1 MKTKKS
7 SPTLAATP
15 FAAPPSNRASWTG
28 QMQLDTLSVP
38 VKAYPAT
45 VTPSGPLCQL
55 HAGCGQRIAYRKC
68 CPKHGEVPNDQIA
81 KGYPYEPERHI
92 ELTDDDLAVI
102 RPDDDKTLHL
112 ERAID
117 PGQLDL
123 ILLAGR
129 SLYLVPANPI
139 AMAPYGVILKSL
151 QDTAK
156 WALGRVVF
164 SGHRQLVVVRP
175 TKDRLVLHT
184 LHDPALC
191 RALAPMDTDES
202 EVDSTQ
208 LKALARVLS
217 SKNGR
222 VAWNEYVDDTDSK
235 LVALVRAKLRPAKPT
250 ILKLNGRKR
259 AAASKAKHKTA
270 PRKHAKAA

>member
-1 MKTKKS
+1 
-7 SPTLAATP
+7 
-15 FAAPPSNRASWTG
+15 
-28 QMQLDTLSVP
+28 MQ
-38 VKAYPAT
+38 
-45 VTPSGPLCQL
+45 
-55 HAGCGQRIAYRKC
+55 GQRIAYRKC

-81 KGYPYEPERHI
+81 KGYPYEPERYI
-92 ELTDDDLAVI
+92 ELTDDDLAAI

-112 ERAID
+112 ERVID

-139 AMAPYGVILKSL
+139 AMAPYGVILKAL
-151 QDTAK
+151 QDTTK

-175 TKDRLVLHT
+175 TRDRLVLHT

-191 RALAPMDTDES
+191 RAVAPMDTDMS

-208 LKALARVLS
+208 LKTLAKVLS
-217 SKNGR
+217 SKNDR
-222 VAWNEYVDDTDSK
+222 VAWNEYVDDTNAK
-235 LVALVRAKLRPAKPT
+235 LVALVRRP
-250 ILKLNGRKR
+250 GRSGSR
-259 AAASKAKHKTA
+259 G
-270 PRKHAKAA
+270 

>member
-1 MKTKKS
+1 MRTNIS
-7 SPTLAATP
+7 SSTSATTA

-28 QMQLDTLSVP
+28 RMQLDALSVP

-45 VTPSGPLCQL
+45 VTSGGPLCQL
-55 HAGCGQRIAYRKC
+55 HAGCGQRIVYRKC
-68 CPKHGEVPNDQIA
+68 CPEHGEVPNDQIA
-81 KGYPYEPERHI
+81 KGYPYEPDRHI

-102 RPDDDKTLHL
+102 RPDDDKTLRL
-112 ERAID
+112 ERVID

-123 ILLAGR
+123 VLLAGR
-129 SLYLVPANPI
+129 SLYLIPANPI
-139 AMAPYGVILKSL
+139 ALAPYGVIFKAL
-151 QDTAK
+151 QDKAK
-156 WALGRVVF
+156 WVLGRVVF
-164 SGHRQLVVVRP
+164 SGRRQLVVVRP

-191 RALAPMDTDES
+191 RAVAPMDTDVS

-208 LKALARVLS
+208 LKALAKVLA

-222 VAWNEYVDDTDSK
+222 VAWNEYVDDTDAK
-235 LVALVRAKLRPAKPT
+235 LVALVQAKLRPAQPT

-259 AAASKAKHKTA
+259 AAAPKAKRKTA
-270 PRKHAKAA
+270 PRKRAKAA

>member
-1 MKTKKS
+1 MRTKKS
-7 SPTLAATP
+7 SPTLAATA
-15 FAAPPSNRASWTG
+15 FAAPPSNRASWSG
-28 QMQLDTLSVP
+28 RMLLDTLSVP
-38 VKAYPAT
+38 VRAYPAT
-45 VTPSGPLCQL
+45 VASSGPLCQL

-92 ELTDDDLAVI
+92 ELTDDDLAAI
-102 RPDDDKTLHL
+102 RPDDDKTLCL

-129 SLYLVPANPI
+129 SLYLVAANPI
-139 AMAPYGVILKSL
+139 AMAPYGVILKAL

-191 RALAPMDTDES
+191 RAVAPMDTDLS
-202 EVDSTQ
+202 VVDSTER
-208 LKALARVLS
+208 KALAKILS
-217 SKNGR
+217 GKNGR
-222 VAWNEYVDDTDSK
+222 VAWNEYVDDTEAK
-235 LVALVRAKLRPAKPT
+235 LVALVQAKLRPAKPT

-259 AAASKAKHKTA
+259 AAAPKAKRKTA
-270 PRKHAKAA
+270 PRKRAKVA

>member
-1 MKTKKS
+1 MRTKKP
-7 SPTLAATP
+7 SPTLAATA

-28 QMQLDTLSVP
+28 RMLLGTLSVS

-92 ELTDDDLAVI
+92 ELTDDDLAEI
-102 RPDDDKTLHL
+102 RPDDDKTLRL

-129 SLYLVPANPI
+129 SLYLAAANPI
-139 AMAPYGVILKSL
+139 AMAPYGVILTAL

-175 TKDRLVLHT
+175 TEDRLVLHT

-191 RALAPMDTDES
+191 RAVAPMDTDTS
-202 EVDSTQ
+202 VVDSTER
-208 LKALARVLS
+208 KALAKVLS

-222 VAWNEYVDDTDSK
+222 VAWNEYVDDTDAK
-235 LVALVRAKLRPAKPT
+235 LVALVQAKLRPAKPT

-259 AAASKAKHKTA
+259 AAAPKAKRKTA
-270 PRKHAKAA
+270 PRKRAKAA